1 MGKKGAFTS
10 AKSGVAIA
18 KFIGDK
24 SQIATANFFL
34 AQAALMCNRLPD
46 ALDAAMSAETSFEEI
61 GDTTGQAHSC
71 ITHAEVIMMDKP
83 DEEALEQAKEL
94 GEHALELGRQAQD
107 ADVEDRAI
115 KLLQSIQA
123 QSGKQAAGPS
133 EADLQMQLMQM
144 QIAAGGAGSA
154 AVAEKKG
161 LDPAWVQG
169 IVNQTAMGAL
179 ATDEELHLDSPLME
193 SGMDSCLVLHS
204 GMHSTSS

>member
-1 MGKKGAFTS
+1 MGVGETTMLIMLSNANIMTAGHADRLVREAGNNESMSKEPRRVLAHSKKGAFTA

-24 SQIATANFFL
+24 TQIATASFFL

-46 ALDAAMSAETSFEEI
+46 ALDAATNAETAFEEI

-83 DEEALEQAKEL
+83 DEEAMEQAKEL

-123 QSGKQAAGPS
+123 QSGKQAAAGPS
-133 EADLQMQLMQM
+133 ETDLQMQLLQL
-144 QIAAGGAGSA
+144 QAAAGGGSA
-154 AVAEKKG
+154 AV
-161 LDPAWVQG
+161 
-169 IVNQTAMGAL
+169 
-179 ATDEELHLDSPLME
+179 
-193 SGMDSCLVLHS
+193 
-204 GMHSTSS
+204 